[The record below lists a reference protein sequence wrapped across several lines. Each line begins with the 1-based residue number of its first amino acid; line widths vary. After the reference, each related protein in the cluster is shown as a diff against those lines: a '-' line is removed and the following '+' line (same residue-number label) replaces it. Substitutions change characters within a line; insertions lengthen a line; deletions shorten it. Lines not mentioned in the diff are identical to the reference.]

1 MNAKRKWNTRTLL
14 LGLIIAVILIAVIFV
29 IFTPP
34 GENTSSPL
42 NVQEVWQNRE
52 GYIGERI
59 TVEGFYYLWDD
70 GTSSLIPATTVS
82 DPNPDIKIILDEES
96 LNLAKK
102 AAGNITTSNDLKYRV
117 VGVLQQIP
125 LPVGF
130 DVKIIVEN
138 IKAV

>member
-1 MNAKRKWNTRTLL
+1 MNAKRKWDMRTILL
-14 LGLIIAVILIAVIFV
+14 VLIIAIIIIAVIFV
-29 IFTPP
+29 VFSPP
-34 GENTSSPL
+34 GKNVNSPL

-59 TVEGFYYLWDD
+59 TVEGFYYLWND
-70 GTSSLIPATTVS
+70 GTSTLITATTVS
-82 DPNPDIKIILDEES
+82 DPNPEIKIILDETS
-96 LNLAKK
+96 LNLAKQ
-102 AAGNITTSNDLKYRV
+102 AAGNLTTSNNLKYRI

-130 DVKIIVEN
+130 DVKIIVES